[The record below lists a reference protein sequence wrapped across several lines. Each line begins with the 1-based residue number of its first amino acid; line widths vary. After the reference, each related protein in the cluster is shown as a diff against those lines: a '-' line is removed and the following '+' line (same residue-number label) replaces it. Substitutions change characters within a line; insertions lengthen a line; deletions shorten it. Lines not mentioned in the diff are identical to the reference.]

1 MTFIIEDKANQY
13 ILKQKLGSGATCE
26 CYLGKKSDDKTPE
39 LFAIKIFP
47 QKYYEYY
54 LNEISVLSKLNSKN
68 IIKLYEYGQGI
79 ITPALFNN
87 INNDINNDNQI
98 IYYQVMEL
106 AENGELKDYVNGTD
120 TRIPEKISSKIF
132 VKIVNIVKYLHENN
146 IAHCDLKPENILLG
160 KNYSIKLSDFG
171 FSQEF
176 NREKGNLL
184 HKKLGTPNYSSP
196 DIRLAFTKGYDG
208 IKNDIFSLGVLLF
221 VITIG
226 NFPFESPTYSDEKYK
241 FIIKGNYNRFWEFFN
256 YIDISEEFKD
266 LINHLLSLNPTKRLS
281 TEEIL
286 RHIWIIKH
294 LGLNYNVQD
303 DNFDEEIREEL
314 EKKEKYL

>member
-1 MTFIIEDKANQY
+1 MAFIINHKKNHY

-26 CYLGKKSDDKTPE
+26 CYLGKKNNDETPD
-39 LFAIKIFP
+39 LFAIKVFR
-47 QKYYEYY
+47 KKFYEFY
-54 LNEISVLSKLNSKN
+54 LNEVSVLSKLNNNN
-68 IIKLYEYGQGI
+68 IIKLYEFGQGFI
-79 ITPALFNN
+79 IPILFDNL
-87 INNDINNDNQI
+87 NDDDSTDKQI
-98 IYYQVMEL
+98 VYYQVLEF

-120 TRIPEKISSKIF
+120 SRIPEKISAKIF
-132 VKIVNIVKYLHENN
+132 VKIVNTVKYLHENN
-146 IAHCDLKPENILLG
+146 IAHCDKKPENILLG
-160 KNYSIKLSDFG
+160 KNYCIKISDFG

-226 NFPFESPTYSDEKYK
+226 DFPFESANYSDEKYK
-241 FIIKGNYNRFWEFFN
+241 FIIKGRYYKFWEFFN
-256 YIDISEEFKD
+256 NIDISDEFKD
-266 LINHLLSLNPTKRLS
+266 LINHLLSLNPLKRLS

-286 RHIWIIKH
+286 KHAWIVKH
-294 LGLNYNVQD
+294 LGLNYNERD
-303 DNFDEEIREEL
+303 DNFDKEIIEEL
-314 EKKEKYL
+314 EKKK